1 MVAVKIKGTV
11 FEECLVCT
19 YLNRCCLPL
28 FLGFPGGVSGKEST
42 TQCIRYMGS
51 IPGWEDALEEETA
64 THSNILSW
72 RIPIDRGA
80 WNAAVH
86 RVAKSQK
93 LLK

>member
-1 MVAVKIKGTV
+1 
-11 FEECLVCT
+11 
-19 YLNRCCLPL
+19 
-28 FLGFPGGVSGKEST
+28 
-42 TQCIRYMGS
+42 MGS

-80 WNAAVH
+80 WNATVH